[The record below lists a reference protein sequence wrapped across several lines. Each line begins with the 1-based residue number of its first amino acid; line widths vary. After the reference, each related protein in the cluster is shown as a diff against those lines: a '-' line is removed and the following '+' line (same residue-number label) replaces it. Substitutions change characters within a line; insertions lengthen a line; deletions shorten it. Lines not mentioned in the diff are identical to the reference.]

1 MNYQNNFIYK
11 KDLQE
16 KPMYVPYI
24 ALIKLESTI
33 IEKPSIQI
41 IGKNDMSRSS
51 GMFFIIN
58 VGPSSK
64 AVK

>member
-1 MNYQNNFIYK
+1 
-11 KDLQE
+11 
-16 KPMYVPYI
+16 MYVPYI

-41 IGKNDMSRSS
+41 IGKNDRSQS
-51 GMFFIIN
+51 FGMFFIIN
-58 VGPSSK
+58 VEPSSK

>member
-1 MNYQNNFIYK
+1 MNYKNNFIYK
-11 KDLQE
+11 IDLQE

-41 IGKNDMSRSS
+41 IGKNDRSRSF
-51 GMFFIIN
+51 GMFFILN
-58 VGPSSK
+58 VEPNPK